1 MMHGVPA
8 RVFRRP
14 EYLQA
19 PVDMGPMAVDM
30 GPAPGSEALLPM
42 DDVMLASAQMDQ
54 PGLVGTV
61 KAQLDRLPPWVL
73 YAAVGFGLIYASRRM
88 R

>member
-1 MMHGVPA
+1 MMHGVPT

-19 PVDMGPMAVDM
+19 PVDM